1 MAVIAPC
8 ITVESEADYR
18 ATIERLHPFARRV
31 HIDIM
36 DGQFAPTFSIEVNK
50 LWWPQEWEV
59 DVHAMVANPSQ
70 YVQALIELK
79 PHTVIF
85 HAEAQEDLTPSL
97 QLLKAAGIK
106 AGVALL
112 KPTVPNTVR
121 GYIEAADHVLVFCG
135 NLGYYGGTASLMQL
149 EKVRLIRM
157 IHPEVEVGWD
167 GGVNVENAFSL
178 AQGTVDVLNVGGA
191 INKASDPAAVYA
203 QLESEMNK
211 HSVI

>member
-1 MAVIAPC
+1 
-8 ITVESEADYR
+8 
-18 ATIERLHPFARRV
+18 
-31 HIDIM
+31 
-36 DGQFAPTFSIEVNK
+36 
-50 LWWPQEWEV
+50 
-59 DVHAMVANPSQ
+59 
-70 YVQALIELK
+70 
-79 PHTVIF
+79 
-85 HAEAQEDLTPSL
+85 
-97 QLLKAAGIK
+97 
-106 AGVALL
+106 
-112 KPTVPNTVR
+112 
-121 GYIEAADHVLVFCG
+121 
-135 NLGYYGGTASLMQL
+135 MQL